1 MRYPGEFIS
10 IRKRMMMIF
19 TVLISVVGIGT
30 ACLFVMVFKYGY
42 SSISQVY
49 LKDVNRQTTN
59 NLENNIQKIEDIN
72 LQILSSQIVQNQLKM
87 VNTGYLDSYR
97 LRECRQT
104 IERELAVNGLYDSY
118 VVSVSVISLDGT
130 EASVKKVET
139 GGTQFGFT
147 QEKVYEANGTSLWGI
162 TGEKN
167 RICVAKAILD
177 LDTMKPIGYIN
188 MIYENSYFSDIVE
201 DNSTQ
206 YSGASYI
213 VDEAGKIVVTNNEK
227 YLGTR
232 FPIGI
237 DELKKYRQSHYDMLS
252 STQAFYYVGS
262 KMPNGWTL
270 IQTVSVKEFNK
281 DLNRLI
287 CTVVGVVMLVLCIS
301 FWVIWYATSKI
312 AKPAR
317 ELMESMKKLAKDN
330 KYPRVEV
337 ISNDEIGMIGLEYN
351 KMAENIENLIEKVY
365 KMELTQKQAELE
377 FLQMQINPHFLYNAL
392 DTISWMALGQGNMD
406 VSEMTIALA
415 ELLRATIKKESLI
428 SLREEMTTVRDYLFI
443 QGERFGDKISAEYQ
457 IEEAA
462 YDCQV
467 PNFILQPII
476 ENAIIHGLEPKIGK
490 GIIKIKIYLKHGR
503 LYVQIED
510 DGAGMSEQEIETLYS
525 ECRENN
531 TKQSIGLKN
540 VYRRLL
546 LCYGEESIL
555 KIESLK
561 NKGTKISF
569 SIPQSINTE
578 QKTGRSV

>member
-213 VDEAGKIVVTNNEK
+213 VDEAGKIVVTNNKK

-337 ISNDEIGMIGLEYN
+337 ISNDEIGMIGMEYN

>member
-337 ISNDEIGMIGLEYN
+337 ISNDEIGMIGMEYN